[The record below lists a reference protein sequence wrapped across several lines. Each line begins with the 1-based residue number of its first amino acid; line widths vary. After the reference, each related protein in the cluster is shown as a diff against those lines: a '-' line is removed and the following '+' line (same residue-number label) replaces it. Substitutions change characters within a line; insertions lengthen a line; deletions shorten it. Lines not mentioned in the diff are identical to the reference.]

1 MKRVVLFV
9 MIMFASAYINK
20 KYANYIKLFSDS
32 LPRFFINKLKKRFVF
47 KKIIM
52 IFVERTIINN
62 KNNNAMKKSLLIFLT
77 FLWVINMNA
86 QSVEMYYNFGNP
98 HIVKVGDYHKV
109 DFKDCM
115 QHGEIGSPSLPYYSV
130 RLLLPQGTEAS
141 SAEVYFSDFVEV
153 EGEYNLYPIQRF
165 VPYSSAETLPFSKN
179 EDVYAIKSELP
190 EQAHTDVKTHYLNG
204 YAFAFLN
211 FTPLRYVPS
220 TGKIRYAKTVK
231 IVVNTVPEKEDHSA
245 MLRENH
251 YSMNSVR
258 SLAQNAEMMR
268 EYKSRATTLSG
279 YDMLVVTRERF
290 VDDFSEYTD
299 YYNSIGIR
307 TKVVSTEYIYSEM
320 EGRDYQEKIRNY
332 IIQEYQNEGIFMVT
346 IGGDVNVVPH
356 RGLYASVNGGETENF
371 EIPADMYY
379 SCLDGNWNDD
389 GDDKWGEIEEADL
402 LPEVGI
408 SRLTFTYSSSQ
419 ASKMIHKSLS
429 YQRSPVLGE
438 LRNVLLGSEK
448 ADNTPTYGGD
458 YLELIIG
465 EHDDNDY
472 YTVGIP
478 EDYNFTRVY
487 AEHGNWSRMN
497 IMNAINRGAQS
508 IHHVGHAGPNYV
520 AAMFNDD
527 FEDGEFSS
535 LNGKDHN
542 YTYFFSH
549 GCHCGALDVV
559 CVMKRMVAIDNFCFA
574 AIGNSREGFY
584 ISGTSEGPSA
594 HLHREMISAQY
605 GDNISILAMALRES
619 KIKTAPWAQEIDGY
633 RWNTYCMN
641 ILGDGA
647 VSVWLDEPH
656 ILRVC
661 SSSAIQSD
669 EHSYELTVKDEMG
682 VLMSNFMCSM
692 FKNGKMIGRAVT
704 DSQGYA
710 NIIFE
715 ENIGHNDTL
724 QLKVLGA
731 NAFPKTIDITIVP
744 DNKPYVVCLDYTL
757 NDTDCKMDFS
767 ESHTMNILLKN
778 SGNTAANNITVNL
791 SCDKPEYV
799 NITDSVE
806 NVDVIMGDSDVNL
819 SNAFAFVISDDVPN
833 NTIVNF
839 TLTITNGSETW
850 TYEYDATIYAPD
862 FSVIDAILEDASGD
876 GKIVAGESATICF
889 TVKNSGNSTAEDV
902 LFTVLCPTQNFYY
915 DENTTIVEYLPEAE
929 TFTYTF
935 SFRLDEMLP
944 DANYELILSTS
955 SGKYVSYESYY
966 IVVGGKEET
975 FETGDFSAFDWQ
987 FKGNGSWAIDSVSPY
1002 QGNYCAKASY
1012 KNYGGWMKLLIE
1024 VEFLNDAEISFY
1036 KKISSTNTMFYQN
1049 ALYFNVDDFCFGDWC
1064 GELDWSKSTYKI
1076 EKGKHVLNWQFQRI
1090 VVMDEN
1096 EEYAMIDNIM
1106 FPPDA
1111 IVLDVKVEEEKTM
1124 SVYPNP
1130 TNGVMKLQLD
1140 DKQYDVT
1147 IYDFMGRVMNTYK
1160 CMTGYCEFD
1169 LMDMKNGMYFINIRN
1184 DNFNTTQKI
1193 IKR

>member
-1 MKRVVLFV
+1 
-9 MIMFASAYINK
+9 
-20 KYANYIKLFSDS
+20 
-32 LPRFFINKLKKRFVF
+32 
-47 KKIIM
+47 
-52 IFVERTIINN
+52 
-62 KNNNAMKKSLLIFLT
+62 MKKSLLIFLT

-109 DFKDCM
+109 DFKDCV
-115 QHGEIGSPSLPYYSV
+115 QYGEIGAPSMPYYSV

-258 SLAQNAEMMR
+258 SLAQNAEVMR

-356 RGLYASVNGGETENF
+356 RGLYASVNGGEKEDYG
-371 EIPADMYY
+371 IPADMYY
-379 SCLDGNWNDD
+379 SCLDGNWNND
-389 GDDKWGEIEEADL
+389 GDEKWGEIDEADL
-402 LPEVGI
+402 LPEIGI
-408 SRLTFTYSSSQ
+408 SRLPFANSAAAAQ
-419 ASKMIHKSLS
+419 AAKMIHKSLS
-429 YQRSPVLGE
+429 YQRNPVLGE
-438 LRNVLLGSEK
+438 FHNIILGSEK

-465 EHDDNDY
+465 ERDDNEY

-478 EDYNFTRVY
+478 ENYNFTRVY

-508 IHHVGHAGPNYV
+508 IHHAGHAGTNYV
-520 AAMFNDD
+520 AEMFNED
-527 FEDGEFSS
+527 FNDGEFSS

-542 YTYFFSH
+542 YTYFYSH
-549 GCHCGALDVV
+549 GCHCASMDATS
-559 CVMKRMVAIDNFCFA
+559 VMKRMVAMDNFCFA
-574 AIGNSREGFY
+574 AIGNSREGWY
-584 ISGTSEGPSA
+584 MTGTSEGPSA

-619 KIKTAPWAQEIDGY
+619 KIKTAPWAQDIDGY
-633 RWNTYCMN
+633 RWNTYCLN

-647 VSVWLDEPH
+647 VSVWLDEPY

-744 DNKPYVVCLDYTL
+744 DNKPYVVCMDYTL

-987 FKGNGSWAIDSVSPY
+987 FKGHGSWAIDSVSPY

-1036 KKISSTNTMFYQN
+1036 KKISSTHTMFYQN

>member
-1 MKRVVLFV
+1 
-9 MIMFASAYINK
+9 
-20 KYANYIKLFSDS
+20 
-32 LPRFFINKLKKRFVF
+32 
-47 KKIIM
+47 M
-52 IFVERTIINN
+52 IFMERTIINN

-141 SAEVYFSDFVEV
+141 SVEVYFSDFVEV

-258 SLAQNAEMMR
+258 SLAQNAEVMR

-279 YDMLVVTRERF
+279 YDMLVVTREQF

>member
-1 MKRVVLFV
+1 M
-9 MIMFASAYINK
+9 
-20 KYANYIKLFSDS
+20 
-32 LPRFFINKLKKRFVF
+32 
-47 KKIIM
+47 
-52 IFVERTIINN
+52 ERTIINN

-141 SAEVYFSDFVEV
+141 SVEVYFSDFVEV

-279 YDMLVVTRERF
+279 YDMLVVTREQF

-987 FKGNGSWAIDSVSPY
+987 FRGHGSWAIDSVSPY

>member
-1 MKRVVLFV
+1 M
-9 MIMFASAYINK
+9 
-20 KYANYIKLFSDS
+20 
-32 LPRFFINKLKKRFVF
+32 
-47 KKIIM
+47 
-52 IFVERTIINN
+52 ERIIINN
-62 KNNNAMKKSLLIFLT
+62 KNYNAMKKSLLILLT

-1076 EKGKHVLNWQFQRI
+1076 EKGKHVLDWQFQRI

>member
-1 MKRVVLFV
+1 M
-9 MIMFASAYINK
+9 
-20 KYANYIKLFSDS
+20 FSDS

-165 VPYSSAETLPFSKN
+165 IPYSSAETLPFSKN

-258 SLAQNAEMMR
+258 SLAQNAEVMR

-408 SRLTFTYSSSQ
+408 SRLTFTNSSSQ

-508 IHHVGHAGPNYV
+508 IHHVGHAGTNYV
-520 AAMFNDD
+520 AAMFNED

-549 GCHCGALDVV
+549 GCHCGALDEW

-584 ISGTSEGPSA
+584 MSGTSEGPSA

-819 SNAFAFVISDDVPN
+819 SNALAFVISDDVPN

-944 DANYELILSTS
+944 DANYELILSIS

-987 FKGNGSWAIDSVSPY
+987 FIGNGSWAIDSVSPY

-1076 EKGKHVLNWQFQRI
+1076 EKGKHVLDWQFQRI

>member
-1 MKRVVLFV
+1 
-9 MIMFASAYINK
+9 
-20 KYANYIKLFSDS
+20 
-32 LPRFFINKLKKRFVF
+32 
-47 KKIIM
+47 
-52 IFVERTIINN
+52 
-62 KNNNAMKKSLLIFLT
+62 MKKSLLILLT

-987 FKGNGSWAIDSVSPY
+987 FIGNGSWAIDSVSPY

-1036 KKISSTNTMFYQN
+1036 KKISSTNTMVYQN

>member
-1 MKRVVLFV
+1 M
-9 MIMFASAYINK
+9 
-20 KYANYIKLFSDS
+20 FSDS

-165 VPYSSAETLPFSKN
+165 IPYSSAETLPFSKN

-258 SLAQNAEMMR
+258 SLAQNAEVMR

-290 VDDFSEYTD
+290 VDDFSEYKD

-356 RGLYASVNGGETENF
+356 RGLYASVNGGEIENF

-408 SRLTFTYSSSQ
+408 SRLTFTNSSSQ

-508 IHHVGHAGPNYV
+508 IHHVGHAGTNYV
-520 AAMFNDD
+520 AAMFKED

-549 GCHCGALDVV
+549 GCHCGALDEV

-584 ISGTSEGPSA
+584 MSGTSEGPSA

-987 FKGNGSWAIDSVSPY
+987 FIGNGSWAIDSVSPY

-1076 EKGKHVLNWQFQRI
+1076 EKGKHVLDWQFQRI

>member
-1 MKRVVLFV
+1 MW
-9 MIMFASAYINK
+9 S
-20 KYANYIKLFSDS
+20 
-32 LPRFFINKLKKRFVF
+32 
-47 KKIIM
+47 
-52 IFVERTIINN
+52 EIINN
-62 KNNNAMKKSLLIFLT
+62 KNYNAMKKSLLILLT

-987 FKGNGSWAIDSVSPY
+987 FIGNGSWAIDSVSPY

-1036 KKISSTNTMFYQN
+1036 KKISSTNTMVYQN

>member
-1 MKRVVLFV
+1 
-9 MIMFASAYINK
+9 
-20 KYANYIKLFSDS
+20 
-32 LPRFFINKLKKRFVF
+32 
-47 KKIIM
+47 
-52 IFVERTIINN
+52 
-62 KNNNAMKKSLLIFLT
+62 MKKSLLIFLT

-231 IVVNTVPEKEDHSA
+231 IVVNTVPEKEDHAA

-258 SLAQNAEMMR
+258 SLAQNAEVMR

-290 VDDFSEYTD
+290 VDDFSEYKD

-408 SRLTFTYSSSQ
+408 SRLTFTNSSSQ

-508 IHHVGHAGPNYV
+508 IHHVGHAGSNYV
-520 AAMFNDD
+520 AAMFNED

-549 GCHCGALDVV
+549 GCHCGALDEV

-584 ISGTSEGPSA
+584 MSGTSEGPSA

-778 SGNTAANNITVNL
+778 TGNTAANNITVNL
-791 SCDKPEYV
+791 SCDKPKYV

-915 DENTTIVEYLPEAE
+915 DENTTIVKYLPEAE

-987 FKGNGSWAIDSVSPY
+987 FIGNGSWAIDSVSPY

-1076 EKGKHVLNWQFQRI
+1076 EKGKHVLDWQFQRI

>member
-1 MKRVVLFV
+1 
-9 MIMFASAYINK
+9 
-20 KYANYIKLFSDS
+20 
-32 LPRFFINKLKKRFVF
+32 
-47 KKIIM
+47 M

-62 KNNNAMKKSLLIFLT
+62 KKNKAMKKSLLIFLM

-356 RGLYASVNGGETENF
+356 RGLYASVNGGETENS

-408 SRLTFTYSSSQ
+408 SRLTFTNSSSQ

-508 IHHVGHAGPNYV
+508 IHHVGHAGTNYV
-520 AAMFNDD
+520 AAMFNED

-584 ISGTSEGPSA
+584 MSGTSEGPSA

-955 SGKYVSYESYY
+955 SSKYVSYESYY

-987 FKGNGSWAIDSVSPY
+987 FIGNGSWAIDSVSPY

-1024 VEFLNDAEISFY
+1024 VEFLNDAEVSFY

>member
-1 MKRVVLFV
+1 
-9 MIMFASAYINK
+9 
-20 KYANYIKLFSDS
+20 
-32 LPRFFINKLKKRFVF
+32 
-47 KKIIM
+47 M

-62 KNNNAMKKSLLIFLT
+62 KKNKAMKKSLLIFLT

-258 SLAQNAEMMR
+258 SLAQNAEVMR

-356 RGLYASVNGGETENF
+356 RGLYASVNGGEIENS

-408 SRLTFTYSSSQ
+408 SRLTFTNSSSQ

-508 IHHVGHAGPNYV
+508 IHHVGHAGTNYV

-584 ISGTSEGPSA
+584 MTGTSEGPSA

-987 FKGNGSWAIDSVSPY
+987 FIGNGSWAIDSVSPY

-1024 VEFLNDAEISFY
+1024 VEFLNDAEVSFY

-1130 TNGVMKLQLD
+1130 TNGAMKLQLD

>member
-1 MKRVVLFV
+1 
-9 MIMFASAYINK
+9 
-20 KYANYIKLFSDS
+20 
-32 LPRFFINKLKKRFVF
+32 
-47 KKIIM
+47 M

-245 MLRENH
+245 MLRDNH

-258 SLAQNAEMMR
+258 SLAQNAEVMR

-290 VDDFSEYTD
+290 VDDFSEYKD

-408 SRLTFTYSSSQ
+408 SRLTFTNSSSQ

-508 IHHVGHAGPNYV
+508 IHHVGHAGTNYV
-520 AAMFNDD
+520 AAMFNED

-549 GCHCGALDVV
+549 GCHCGALDEW

-584 ISGTSEGPSA
+584 MSGTSEGPSA

-778 SGNTAANNITVNL
+778 TGNTAANNITVNL
-791 SCDKPEYV
+791 SCDKPKYV

-915 DENTTIVEYLPEAE
+915 DENTTIVKYLPEAE

-987 FKGNGSWAIDSVSPY
+987 FIGNGSWAIDSVSPY

-1076 EKGKHVLNWQFQRI
+1076 EKGKHVLDWQFQRI

>member
-1 MKRVVLFV
+1 
-9 MIMFASAYINK
+9 
-20 KYANYIKLFSDS
+20 
-32 LPRFFINKLKKRFVF
+32 
-47 KKIIM
+47 M

-62 KNNNAMKKSLLIFLT
+62 KKNNAMKKSLLIFLT

-258 SLAQNAEMMR
+258 SLAQNAEVMR

-356 RGLYASVNGGETENF
+356 RGLYASVNGGEIENF

-408 SRLTFTYSSSQ
+408 SRLTFTNSSSQ

-508 IHHVGHAGPNYV
+508 IHHVGHAGTNYV

-584 ISGTSEGPSA
+584 MSGTSEGPSA

-955 SGKYVSYESYY
+955 SSKYVSYESYY

-987 FKGNGSWAIDSVSPY
+987 FIGNGSWAIDSVSPY

-1024 VEFLNDAEISFY
+1024 VEFLNDAEVSFY

>member
-1 MKRVVLFV
+1 M
-9 MIMFASAYINK
+9 
-20 KYANYIKLFSDS
+20 FSDS

-62 KNNNAMKKSLLIFLT
+62 KKNKAMKKSLLIFLT

-258 SLAQNAEMMR
+258 SLAQNAEVMR

-290 VDDFSEYTD
+290 VDDFSEYKD

-408 SRLTFTYSSSQ
+408 SRLTFTNSSSQ

-508 IHHVGHAGPNYV
+508 IHHVGHAGTNYV
-520 AAMFNDD
+520 AAMFKED

-549 GCHCGALDVV
+549 GCHCGALDEV

-584 ISGTSEGPSA
+584 MSGTSEGPSA

-791 SCDKPEYV
+791 SCDKPKYV

-944 DANYELILSTS
+944 DANYELILSIS

-987 FKGNGSWAIDSVSPY
+987 FIGNGSWAIDSVSPY

-1076 EKGKHVLNWQFQRI
+1076 EKGKHVLDWQFQRI

>member
-1 MKRVVLFV
+1 
-9 MIMFASAYINK
+9 
-20 KYANYIKLFSDS
+20 
-32 LPRFFINKLKKRFVF
+32 
-47 KKIIM
+47 
-52 IFVERTIINN
+52 
-62 KNNNAMKKSLLIFLT
+62 MKKSLLIFLT

-86 QSVEMYYNFGNP
+86 QNIEMYYDFGNP

-109 DFKDCM
+109 DFKDCV
-115 QHGEIGSPSLPYYSV
+115 QYGEIGAPSMPYYSV

-141 SAEVYFSDFVEV
+141 SVEVYFSDFVEV
-153 EGEYNLYPIQRF
+153 EGEYDLYPIQKF
-165 VPYSSAETLPFSKN
+165 VSYSSADTLPFSKN
-179 EDVYAIKSELP
+179 EEIYAIKSELP
-190 EQAHTDVKTHYLNG
+190 KQAHTDVKTHYLNG

-220 TGKIRYAKTVK
+220 TGKMRYAKIVK
-231 IVVNTVPEKEDHSA
+231 VIVNVVPEKEDHSV
-245 MLRENH
+245 MLRESH
-251 YSMNSVR
+251 YSLSSVR
-258 SLAQNAEMMR
+258 SFAQNADMMR
-268 EYKSRATTLSG
+268 EYESRAASLSS
-279 YDMLVVTRERF
+279 YDMLVVTRNKF
-290 VDDFSEYTD
+290 VDDFSEYVD

-320 EGRDYQEKIRNY
+320 DGCDYQEKIRNY
-332 IIQEYQNEGIFMVT
+332 IVQEYQNEGIFMVT
-346 IGGDVNVVPH
+346 IGGDVTVVPH
-356 RGLYASVNGGETENF
+356 RGLYASVNGGEKEDYG
-371 EIPADMYY
+371 IPADMYY
-379 SCLDGNWNDD
+379 SCLDGNWNND
-389 GDDKWGEIEEADL
+389 GDEKWGEIDEADL
-402 LPEVGI
+402 LPEIGI
-408 SRLTFTYSSSQ
+408 SRLPFANSAAQ
-419 ASKMIHKSLS
+419 AAKMIHKSLS
-429 YQRSPVLGE
+429 YQRNPVLGE
-438 LRNVLLGSEK
+438 FHNIILGSEK

-465 EHDDNDY
+465 ERDDNEY

-478 EDYNFTRVY
+478 ENYNFTRVY

-508 IHHVGHAGPNYV
+508 IHHAGHAGTNYV
-520 AAMFNDD
+520 AEMFNED
-527 FEDGEFSS
+527 FNDGEFSS

-542 YTYFFSH
+542 YTYFYSH
-549 GCHCGALDVV
+549 GCHCASMDATS
-559 CVMKRMVAIDNFCFA
+559 VMKRMVAMDNFCFA
-574 AIGNSREGFY
+574 AIGNSREGWY
-584 ISGTSEGPSA
+584 MTGTSEGPSA

-619 KIKTAPWAQEIDGY
+619 KIKTAPWAQDIDGY
-633 RWNTYCMN
+633 RWNTYCLN

-647 VSVWLDEPH
+647 VSVWLDEPY

-669 EHSYELTVKDEMG
+669 AHSYELTVKDEMG
-682 VLMSNFMCSM
+682 VFMSNFMCSM

-704 DSQGYA
+704 DSLGYA

-744 DNKPYVVCLDYTL
+744 DNKPYVVCMDYTL

-778 SGNTAANNITVNL
+778 SGNTAANNITANL

-806 NVDVIMGDSDVNL
+806 NIDVIMGDSDVNI
-819 SNAFAFVISDDVPN
+819 SNAFAFITSDDVPN

-839 TLTITNGSETW
+839 TVTITNGSETW
-850 TYEYDATIYAPD
+850 TYDYDATIYAPD
-862 FSVIDAILEDASGD
+862 FSVIDAVIEDASGD
-876 GKIVAGESATICF
+876 GKIEAGESAMISF
-889 TVKNSGNSTAEDV
+889 TVKNSGNSTAENV
-902 LFTVLCPTQNFYY
+902 EFSVLCPTMDFYY
-915 DENTTIVEYLPEAE
+915 DENKTIVKYLPEAE

-944 DANYELILSTS
+944 DANYELILSTA

-987 FKGNGSWAIDSVSPY
+987 FIGNGSWAIDSVSPY

-1036 KKISSTNTMFYQN
+1036 KKISSTKTIVYQN
-1049 ALYFNVDDFCFGDWC
+1049 ALYFNVDDFCFDDWC

-1076 EKGKHVLNWQFQRI
+1076 EKGKHVLDWQFQRI

-1130 TNGVMKLQLD
+1130 TNGIMKLQLD
-1140 DKQYDVT
+1140 DRQYDVT
-1147 IYDFMGRVMNTYK
+1147 IYDFMGRVVKTYK
-1160 CMTGYCEFD
+1160 YMTGYCEFD
-1169 LMDMKNGMYFINIRN
+1169 LTDMKNGMYFINIRN